1 MNVLVVCGMGFG
13 TSLMVLM
20 NVKDLGKE
28 HGIEV
33 EGEAI
38 DLSSAKGREADLVV
52 ASSEI
57 ADSLSESKAPVVS
70 LNNLVDKAELE
81 QKVLP
86 ALKEVGTP

>member
-1 MNVLVVCGMGFG
+1 
-13 TSLMVLM
+13 MVLM

-52 ASSEI
+52 ASREI
-57 ADSLSESKAPVVS
+57 ADSLSESTAPVVS
-70 LNNLVDKAELE
+70 LNNLVDKEELE

-86 ALKEVGTP
+86 ALKEVGTS